1 VWLKRRLRS
10 DTLTAAIGVILV
22 TLLILGPASLLAA
35 YLVNEA
41 ADAYKSFQE
50 GGSSSWRDVINR
62 VPPAGN
68 ALRWLEGR
76 MDVEAHLSQLGENI
90 AGRITGWVRSGF
102 DVITSLV
109 ITLFVLF
116 FLYRDSGA
124 AVQSLRNL
132 LPMSGREADR
142 VFERVC
148 STIQAVVNGSFTIAA
163 IQALLATGM
172 YWILGVPTPIL
183 WGAATFIC
191 ALIPVFGTIV
201 IWLPVALYLM
211 AADSVVKGIVLF
223 AWGSFAVGTID
234 NILYP
239 YLVGDKLRLHT
250 LPMFFSIMGGLS
262 LFGMV
267 GLILGPLV
275 LAITLALL
283 DIWWLRTNQGQSA
296 EQAVAKD
303 PPSVT
308 MPGSS
313 SLAS

>member
-1 VWLKRRLRS
+1 
-10 DTLTAAIGVILV
+10 
-22 TLLILGPASLLAA
+22 
-35 YLVNEA
+35 
-41 ADAYKSFQE
+41 
-50 GGSSSWRDVINR
+50 
-62 VPPAGN
+62 
-68 ALRWLEGR
+68 
-76 MDVEAHLSQLGENI
+76 
-90 AGRITGWVRSGF
+90 
-102 DVITSLV
+102 
-109 ITLFVLF
+109 
-116 FLYRDSGA
+116 
-124 AVQSLRNL
+124 
-132 LPMSGREADR
+132 
-142 VFERVC
+142 
-148 STIQAVVNGSFTIAA
+148 
-163 IQALLATGM
+163 
-172 YWILGVPTPIL
+172 
-183 WGAATFIC
+183 
-191 ALIPVFGTIV
+191 
-201 IWLPVALYLM
+201 M
-211 AADSVVKGIVLF
+211 AADSVVKVIVLL